1 MSKKNIA
8 LLGATLVSVIYGLTF
23 TIAKDVMP
31 QYIDA
36 YGFILLRVGGTTL
49 LFWLFWFFM
58 PKEKIALN
66 DFPRII
72 AAAFF
77 GVAFNMLTFFKGLSL
92 TSPISAAVIMVS
104 TPMIVLVLSAIIM
117 KEPMKKRMVS
127 GIILGL
133 IGTAFLILYGKSIG
147 STTHG
152 GFGNFL
158 VLVNAISYGFY
169 LIIVKKLMEKYNAFT
184 FVKWIYSFGLIM
196 VLPFGWS
203 QLTTAQWILIPTLI
217 YWKIGFV
224 VVVSTFLTYLLN
236 LLTMKELKP
245 TTVAVFIYLQP
256 LFATIFAI
264 SLGKDKL
271 DLVKIVSAILIFIGV
286 YLVTSSPNSSN
297 KPNKIRRMLPLG
309 LRANFLLSL
318 TSFRK

>member
-1 MSKKNIA
+1 MSKRNLA
-8 LLGATLVSVIYGLTF
+8 LIGATLVSLIYGVTF

-31 QYIDA
+31 LYIDA
-36 YGFILLRVGGTTL
+36 YGFILLRVGGSVL
-49 LFWLFWFFM
+49 LFWLVWLFM

-104 TPMIVLVLSAIIM
+104 TPMIVLTLSALIM
-117 KEPMKKRMVS
+117 KERMQKRMVF

-147 STTHG
+147 SATNAG
-152 GFGNFL
+152 LGNFL

-169 LIIVKKLMEKYNAFT
+169 LIIVKKLMDKYNAFT
-184 FVKWIYSFGLIM
+184 FVKWIYLFGFIM

-203 QLTTAQWILIPTLI
+203 QFQTVNWALVPMDIC
-217 YWKIGFV
+217 WKIGFV
-224 VVVSTFLTYLLN
+224 VVFSTFLTYLLN
-236 LLTMKELKP
+236 LLSMKELKP

-256 LFATIFAI
+256 VFATIFAI
-264 SLGKDKL
+264 SLGKDEL
-271 DLVKIVSAILIFIGV
+271 SLLKIGSAVLIFVGV
-286 YLVTSSPNSSN
+286 YLVTQKKSKNEN
-297 KPNKIRRMLPLG
+297 
-309 LRANFLLSL
+309 
-318 TSFRK
+318 